1 VIRRCLRGDFR
12 GEYKSN
18 WDWGRDLE
26 SREDEQRAARGLP
39 WLRSP
44 RLTEEPSLDYFF
56 DAFSLVQTMVFIEQT
71 FFLLLTD
78 LSNRKIIS

>member
-1 VIRRCLRGDFR
+1 VVTSEESTRAIGI
-12 GEYKSN
+12 GGGIS
-18 WDWGRDLE
+18 E
-26 SREDEQRAARGLP
+26 SREDEQRAAEGLP

-78 LSNRKIIS
+78 LPNRKIIS